1 MGDLLYELAQ
11 RLRETWLLDLA
22 MWITETDINQ
32 LMVTNFWAI
41 PIVQVFHILAIA
53 VAFGSILMVNAR
65 MFGIAGSSRTIAE
78 TSRRYIPWMWWAL
91 AALLATG
98 LLMLIAEPE
107 RNLIN
112 PVFWIKMA
120 ILAGTI
126 LLGIWF
132 HKGVL
137 HRIAEDRDITG
148 AAKAGAAFLVVLW
161 CVMMLCGRWIAYTP
175 L

>member
-11 RLRETWLLDLA
+11 QLRETWLLDLA
-22 MWITETDINQ
+22 MWITETDINR

-41 PIVQVFHILAIA
+41 PSVQMLHILAIGA
-53 VAFGSILMVNAR
+53 AFGSILMMNAR
-65 MFGIAGSSRTIAE
+65 VFGIGGNSRTIAE
-78 TSRRYIPWMWWAL
+78 TSHRYVPWMWWAIV
-91 AALLATG
+91 ALVATG

-112 PVFWIKMA
+112 PVFWIKMVV
-120 ILAGTI
+120 LAGAV

-132 HKGVL
+132 QKGVL
-137 HRIAEDRDITG
+137 HRIADDEDIT
-148 AAKAGAAFLVVLW
+148 AAARAGAALLVILW

>member
-1 MGDLLYELAQ
+1 MGDWLYELAQ
-11 RLRETWLLDLA
+11 RLRETWLLDFS

-53 VAFGSILMVNAR
+53 AAFGSILMIDAR
-65 MFGIAGSSRTIAE
+65 IFGLGGGSRTIAE
-78 TSRRYIPWMWWAL
+78 TTHRYMPWMWWAL
-91 AALLATG
+91 VALLTTG

-120 ILAGTI
+120 VLAGTI
-126 LLGIWF
+126 LVSIWF

-137 HRIAEDRDITG
+137 GGIAEDRDIG
-148 AAKAGAAFLVVLW
+148 AAARVGAALLVVLW